1 MAVWW
6 WALPMFLLACHSF
19 RTHTFAPPAM
29 LIEETGPQMLVF
41 VLEHGL
47 SFQHPCA
54 AARRDQRP
62 IEGSAQGLLAHG
74 VRPHVAHR
82 ARPRA
87 LGSGR

>member
-1 MAVWW
+1 MVVGTV
-6 WALPMFLLACHSF
+6 LPMLLLPCQSF

-54 AARRDQRP
+54 NRTPRQRP
-62 IEGSAQGLLAHG
+62 AEAEAGRSIFAGSRC
-74 VRPHVAHR
+74 VPPYRTPC
-82 ARPRA
+82 
-87 LGSGR
+87 

>member
-6 WALPMFLLACHSF
+6 WALPMLLLACHSF

-29 LIEETGPQMLVF
+29 LIEETGPQMLFF

-54 AARRDQRP
+54 AAC
-62 IEGSAQGLLAHG
+62 S
-74 VRPHVAHR
+74 VRPTG
-82 ARPRA
+82 PRHELDEPLRTDSRSFTA
-87 LGSGR
+87 SCNLGGCSN